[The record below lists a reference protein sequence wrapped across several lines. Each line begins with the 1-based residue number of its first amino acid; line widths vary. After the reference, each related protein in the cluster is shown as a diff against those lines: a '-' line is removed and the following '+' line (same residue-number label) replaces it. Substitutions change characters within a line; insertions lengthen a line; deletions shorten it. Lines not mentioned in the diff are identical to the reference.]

1 MRLLKGGAIIM
12 TDQLQEHLNKGMYGT
27 PKLKPDEQRKYLGTF
42 RERVDLTVTF
52 NQLNTGN
59 YFDAIKQELETHPE
73 YRMTIN
79 GNVDQDQ
86 LSKLIQIANQ
96 AGAEFTCS
104 SDLTLPHAASDLAIV
119 IAAKKQAIHTEIVDV
134 AQRYPNSNSEKEEKN
149 DVLEK
154 KHHFS
159 LKDLFHHK

>member
-1 MRLLKGGAIIM
+1 M
-12 TDQLQEHLNKGMYGT
+12 TDELQEHLNKGMYGT

-52 NQLNTGN
+52 AQLNSEK
-59 YFDAIKQELETHPE
+59 YYPAIRQELEKFPQ

-79 GNVDQDQ
+79 GNVDQAQ
-86 LSKLIQIANQ
+86 LSRLIQIANS
-96 AGAEFTCS
+96 ANAAFTCS

-119 IAAKKQAIHTEIVDV
+119 IAAPHQAIHTDIIDI
-134 AQRYPNSNSEKEEKN
+134 ALRYPLSSDLTTTSNDKSQ
-149 DVLEK
+149 

-159 LKDLFHHK
+159 FKNLFHKK